1 MHEILLDLN
10 LFIRVRNLEQ
20 SFINVET
27 TTRYYNVLSQT
38 NINVL
43 SQTNIKVAPLNEMM
57 FWPEKNK
64 NQRR

>member
-27 TTRYYNVLSQT
+27 TTRVSVLSCVRQAD
-38 NINVL
+38 
-43 SQTNIKVAPLNEMM
+43 Q
-57 FWPEKNK
+57 
-64 NQRR
+64 